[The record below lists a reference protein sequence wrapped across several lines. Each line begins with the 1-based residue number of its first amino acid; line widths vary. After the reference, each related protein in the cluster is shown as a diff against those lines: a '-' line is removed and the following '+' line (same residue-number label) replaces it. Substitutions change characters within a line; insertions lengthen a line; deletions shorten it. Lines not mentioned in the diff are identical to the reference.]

1 MEDQKEGLRI
11 NKKENL
17 LENRSFIE
25 LLKFGIK
32 KFNKEVFLANPQNL
46 DINVPNTNIDSVLD
60 NLEFLEDSITN
71 LDEFSDFII
80 KDELKK
86 GDFYYMSI
94 CPKDKLIKKNG
105 QSVFDLNVGET
116 IKQAQ
121 LRISDKIVDPYDISP
136 EQVLSRSGFGIEF
149 YVSEVSLSQ
158 DEKTKE
164 FKLIFDKQDGIGFTI
179 RQDGLCVMY
188 GKKHAGEVDYVTPK
202 KTRIDHLSE
211 KNMPQIIGDVTN
223 KIKSM
228 RIF

>member
-94 CPKDKLIKKNG
+94 CPKDKLIKKNKL
-105 QSVFDLNVGET
+105 QLKD
-116 IKQAQ
+116 IK
-121 LRISDKIVDPYDISP
+121 KIVTKSDLKEPFTSYRILKT
-136 EQVLSRSGFGIEF
+136 V
-149 YVSEVSLSQ
+149 
-158 DEKTKE
+158 EKTFNF
-164 FKLIFDKQDGIGFTI
+164 FK
-179 RQDGLCVMY
+179 
-188 GKKHAGEVDYVTPK
+188 
-202 KTRIDHLSE
+202 
-211 KNMPQIIGDVTN
+211 
-223 KIKSM
+223 
-228 RIF
+228 